1 VIEEEEE
8 EEEEEEDT
16 SDEDTADSGFNAAYD
31 TFIKE
36 RINKT
41 IEKMLGVRSNRSR
54 HNRR

>member
-1 VIEEEEE
+1 VIEEE